1 MQLSFDPRDRNACTS
16 VIATIAALHGS
27 LPFDEANANGA
38 FGYRL
43 EVRGDTDLR
52 MPTLEG
58 VAQADR
64 LLEPD
69 APDPAEAF
77 AGGASAEQAFGAA
90 PLVPTASPS
99 PSPANA
105 ATSPATAPAGTQGDG
120 TAAPAASDTGPTATT
135 GSAASPSNPGG
146 VEVDANGLPWDGRIH
161 SGPADKK
168 PKNGDGTWRKKRG
181 VDDSTVAAVEG
192 ELRAALGAPAAIV
205 PVAPVTEAPA
215 APVPPPPP
223 VAAAAPVPASPTP
236 APVAA
241 APAPAPVAPQ
251 PTPAP
256 AGTASGPAAVT
267 TVAETGNAAPAA
279 ATPAPPSP
287 APSPA
292 APASNFAELMRK
304 ITGLQAAGTLTVEGT
319 AEISAALGISGV
331 RDLITRPDLVPS
343 FDALLP
349 VAP

>member
-38 FGYRL
+38 FGSV
-43 EVRGDTDLR
+43 EIRGDTDLR
-52 MPTLEG
+52 LPQFNEG
-58 VAQADR
+58 GSQAER

-77 AGGASAEQAFGAA
+77 AGGASAEQAFAA
-90 PLVPTASPS
+90 GPTVPA
-99 PSPANA
+99 
-105 ATSPATAPAGTQGDG
+105 APAGS
-120 TAAPAASDTGPTATT
+120 TAAPT
-135 GSAASPSNPGG
+135 SAPVSSPNPGG
-146 VEVDANGLPWDGRIH
+146 VDVDGNGLPWDGRIH

-168 PKNGDGTWRKKRG
+168 PKNADGTWRKKRG
-181 VDDSTVAAVEG
+181 VDDATVAAVEA
-192 ELRAALGAPAAIV
+192 ELRAALGAPAAIA
-205 PVAPVTEAPA
+205 PIAPVTEAPA

-223 VAAAAPVPASPTP
+223 VAAAPVPASPAP

-256 AGTASGPAAVT
+256 AVTASGPAVAT
-267 TVAETGNAAPAA
+267 T
-279 ATPAPPSP
+279 
-287 APSPA
+287 APSG
-292 APASNFAELMRK
+292 PASTFAELMRK
-304 ITGLQAAGTLTVEGT
+304 ITSLQAAGTLTVEGT

-349 VAP
+349 VSA

>member
-38 FGYRL
+38 FGSV
-43 EVRGDTDLR
+43 EIRGDTDLR
-52 MPTLEG
+52 LPQFNEG
-58 VAQADR
+58 GTQAER

-77 AGGASAEQAFGAA
+77 AGGASAEQAFAA
-90 PLVPTASPS
+90 GPTVP
-99 PSPANA
+99 
-105 ATSPATAPAGTQGDG
+105 
-120 TAAPAASDTGPTATT
+120 AAPAALPVSPAADTAAATT
-135 GSAASPSNPGG
+135 PTPAPAASPPNPGN
-146 VEVDANGLPWDGRIH
+146 VEVDKSGLPWDGRIH

-181 VDDSTVAAVEG
+181 VDDATVAAVEA
-192 ELRAALGAPAAIV
+192 ELRAALGAPAAAAPAPAV
-205 PVAPVTEAPA
+205 PVPPVAEAPA
-215 APVPPPPP
+215 AAVPPPPP
-223 VAAAAPVPASPTP
+223 AAAAAPVPASPIP
-236 APVAA
+236 APAAA
-241 APAPAPVAPQ
+241 APAPAPAAAP

-256 AGTASGPAAVT
+256 AVTASGPAVAT
-267 TVAETGNAAPAA
+267 T
-279 ATPAPPSP
+279 
-287 APSPA
+287 APSG
-292 APASNFAELMRK
+292 PASTFAELMRK
-304 ITGLQAAGTLTVEGT
+304 ITSLQAAGTLTVEGT

-349 VAP
+349 VSA

>member
-38 FGYRL
+38 FGSV
-43 EVRGDTDLR
+43 EIRGDTDLR
-52 MPTLEG
+52 LPQFNEG
-58 VAQADR
+58 GTQAER

-77 AGGASAEQAFGAA
+77 AGGASAQDAFGAG
-90 PLVPTASPS
+90 PTP
-99 PSPANA
+99 
-105 ATSPATAPAGTQGDG
+105 
-120 TAAPAASDTGPTATT
+120 AAPAALPVSPAADTAAATT
-135 GSAASPSNPGG
+135 PTPAPAASPPNPGN
-146 VEVDANGLPWDGRIH
+146 VEVDKSGLPWDGRIH

-181 VDDSTVAAVEG
+181 VDDATVAAVEA
-192 ELRAALGAPAAIV
+192 ELRAALGAPAAAAPAPAV
-205 PVAPVTEAPA
+205 PVPPVAEAPA
-215 APVPPPPP
+215 AAVPPPPP
-223 VAAAAPVPASPTP
+223 AAAAAPVPASPIP
-236 APVAA
+236 APAAA
-241 APAPAPVAPQ
+241 APAPAPAAAP

-256 AGTASGPAAVT
+256 AVTASGPAVAT
-267 TVAETGNAAPAA
+267 T
-279 ATPAPPSP
+279 
-287 APSPA
+287 APSG
-292 APASNFAELMRK
+292 PASTFAELMRK
-304 ITGLQAAGTLTVEGT
+304 ITSLQAAGTLTVEGT

-349 VAP
+349 VSA

>member
-38 FGYRL
+38 FGSV
-43 EVRGDTDLR
+43 EIRGDTDLR
-52 MPTLEG
+52 LPQFAEG
-58 VAQADR
+58 GTQAER

-77 AGGASAEQAFGAA
+77 AGGASAEQAFAA
-90 PLVPTASPS
+90 PPLAATAPT

-120 TAAPAASDTGPTATT
+120 TAAPAASVTGPTAATP
-135 GSAASPSNPGG
+135 SVASPSNPGG
-146 VEVDANGLPWDGRIH
+146 VDVDANGLPWDGRIH
-161 SGPADKK
+161 SGPTDKK
-168 PKNGDGTWRKKRG
+168 PKNADGTWRKKRG
-181 VDDSTVAAVEG
+181 VDDATVAAVEA
-192 ELRAALGAPAAIV
+192 ELRAALGAPAA
-205 PVAPVTEAPA
+205 AAPA
-215 APVPPPPP
+215 IGLPDRPVQWSLAGAAAAVPPPPP
-223 VAAAAPVPASPTP
+223 AAAAAPVPASPIP
-236 APVAA
+236 APAAA
-241 APAPAPVAPQ
+241 APAPAPAAAP

-256 AGTASGPAAVT
+256 AVTASGPAVAT
-267 TVAETGNAAPAA
+267 T
-279 ATPAPPSP
+279 
-287 APSPA
+287 APSG
-292 APASNFAELMRK
+292 PASTFAELMRK
-304 ITGLQAAGTLTVEGT
+304 ITSLQAAGTLTVEGT

-349 VAP
+349 VSA